1 MEVTVARLL
10 TLYGIAT
17 TLCAMMVFWVSFAPG
32 SCTTSFI
39 AAKTTRKGLHEVYED
54 KLDSWSRV
62 VPHSLVTKYRENG
75 LVCMLHVLPSVLWSG
90 LAPLQL
96 NQWIRKHRPRLH
108 RRVGRIL
115 IAVSASMTAGYV
127 LIHVRGLHF
136 HTNDFSTLKQG
147 EGLSVLAPWF
157 WPFLG
162 RCMHSC
168 TFGMTGSKDPAAFAF
183 VTFETCAAIY
193 WLVTAGMAGY
203 YAWKGRGNA
212 TVAQKICMS
221 RHRSWA
227 IRHVAAGLSVA
238 TQRVFIGASHGWC
251 RYQSLRCEDAA
262 AQKGIFADS
271 LTLGVLACL
280 TLGEIAIW
288 DSRSKVALDTR
299 SKAD

>member
-1 MEVTVARLL
+1 
-10 TLYGIAT
+10 
-17 TLCAMMVFWVSFAPG
+17 
-32 SCTTSFI
+32 
-39 AAKTTRKGLHEVYED
+39 
-54 KLDSWSRV
+54 
-62 VPHSLVTKYRENG
+62 
-75 LVCMLHVLPSVLWSG
+75 
-90 LAPLQL
+90 
-96 NQWIRKHRPRLH
+96 
-108 RRVGRIL
+108 
-115 IAVSASMTAGYV
+115 MTAGYV

-280 TLGEIAIW
+280 TLGEIAIR
-288 DSRSKVALDTR
+288 DSRSKVALDMR